1 MDYFQDS
8 YNKWSTCS
16 VEDFQSYYDQQGSNF
31 CLKATDA
38 TETTTT
44 TTTTVTTSTTT
55 SGTKITT
62 LKPAEK
68 KCIEAGGSR
77 CVQNCKKFNFSP
89 SSFCRAFIPTRTD
102 CSCSLFGTPTTTT
115 TPKITTLSAAQ
126 ILCKKSPGAC
136 LNNCKRFNYSSSSV
150 CRIPGAICI
159 CSWLKP

>member
-77 CVQNCKKFNFSP
+77 CVQNCKKFNLIFYDI
-89 SSFCRAFIPTRTD
+89 FIYVNLLN
-102 CSCSLFGTPTTTT
+102 CSLNW
-115 TPKITTLSAAQ
+115 
-126 ILCKKSPGAC
+126 
-136 LNNCKRFNYSSSSV
+136 NNMSINRPRTAGSQQ
-150 CRIPGAICI
+150 
-159 CSWLKP
+159 